1 MSRILSKEAGM
12 ACKTL
17 AISEGRKRL
26 LELADQA
33 QETFER
39 FILTRNGKPELVLL
53 NYEDYESLMET
64 LEIYQT
70 PGLGEELQQRARD
83 RGRVKARTHAQV
95 WRR

>member
-1 MSRILSKEAGM
+1 M
-12 ACKTL
+12 AHKTL

-26 LELADQA
+26 LELADEA
-33 QETFER
+33 KETFER
-39 FILTRNGKPELVLL
+39 FVLTRNGKPELVIL

-70 PGLGEELQQRARD
+70 PGLVDELEQRARD
-83 RGRVKARTHAQV
+83 RKRVKPRTHAQV